1 MHSIPIIPKNY
12 FHSTCNNEAFNLYNT
27 HNSQAFKHQD
37 NSSRYFKASWWDS
50 QSEKDKKKKRTT
62 WTRYSPASHIRS
74 PAFFKENPSLFCCG
88 ICGGGLW
95 AMMGEVAESL
105 LSSIVILDWFWFCC
119 GVGGIF
125 VGNCGSYLVENG
137 LPLGFWS
144 KLLFYIYFFLYFLIL
159 FYLNF
164 FSLPIYF
171 FYYYFP
177 IWPRHLL
184 ILNVTLFMKTFY
196 QYMLFIFS
204 FLPILLNH
212 S

>member
-1 MHSIPIIPKNY
+1 MQFMIHQALFGVFESTLQWSCICKKWPFDKIQRAFPLFPFYAIWKKMHSIPIIPKNY

-50 QSEKDKKKKRTT
+50 QSEKEKKWTTT

-144 KLLFYIYFFLYFLIL
+144 KLLFYIFFFL
-159 FYLNF
+159 F
-164 FSLPIYF
+164 F
-171 FYYYFP
+171 
-177 IWPRHLL
+177 
-184 ILNVTLFMKTFY
+184 
-196 QYMLFIFS
+196 
-204 FLPILLNH
+204 
-212 S
+212 